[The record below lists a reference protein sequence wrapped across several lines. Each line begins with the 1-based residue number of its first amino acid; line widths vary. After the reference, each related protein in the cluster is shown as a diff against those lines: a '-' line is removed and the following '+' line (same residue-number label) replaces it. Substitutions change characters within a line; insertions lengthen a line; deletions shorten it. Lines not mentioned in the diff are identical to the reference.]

1 MTEEQLLVRDAGRNI
16 GAELLLSVR
25 QMTAGSGKVIF
36 QVQVPST
43 NLAST
48 TSEPS
53 EEEQANRGERAN

>member
-1 MTEEQLLVRDAGRNI
+1 MTEEQLLARDAGRNI
-16 GAELLLSVR
+16 GAEPLLSVR

-53 EEEQANRGERAN
+53 EEEPANRGERAN